1 MGKAALAEAP
11 GRRAC
16 GERFL
21 QTFAEARAELLQALT
36 RFLGSGHDA
45 QDVLQEAFLKCWR
58 CRDRIAEVRNLRGW
72 IFRVALNTA
81 RDLRRNLWRRR
92 WRSLP
97 DLAVLDERPASSP
110 PEQVVHRDALER
122 LRSAVGALR
131 PEEQAVFLL
140 RQNSCLTYDQIATV
154 RRTPVGTVK
163 TQMRAAL
170 HKLRATLHEPGPG

>member
-1 MGKAALAEAP
+1 MGKAALAEVG

-16 GERFL
+16 RERFVL
-21 QTFAEARAELLQALT
+21 AFAGARPDLLQALT

-58 CRDRIAEVRNLRGW
+58 CSDRIGEVRNLRGW

-97 DLAVLDERPASSP
+97 DLALLDERPASSP
-110 PEQVVHRDALER
+110 PEQVFHRDALDR

-140 RQNSCLTYDQIATV
+140 RQNSCLTYDQIAAV
-154 RRTPVGTVK
+154 RRAPVGTVK

-170 HKLRATLHEPGPG
+170 QKLRANLQEAAPG